1 MLKNVF
7 KKAGSILGETIL
19 AVAGIGTIYG
29 IGWLNG
35 LKTGSK
41 IEDRLA
47 SAIDNLDTDNSGET
61 TEEVEE
67 ETAEEIIMT
76 ETPEEDSGKQED

>member
-1 MLKNVF
+1 MLKNLF
-7 KKAGSILGETIL
+7 KKAGSIVGETIL

-47 SAIDNLDTDNSGET
+47 EAIDNLDAD
-61 TEEVEE
+61 EE
-67 ETAEEIIMT
+67 ETEEDETEDTGEGIIMT
-76 ETPEEDSGKQED
+76 EATDEEPDQQED

>member
-41 IEDRLA
+41 IEDRL
-47 SAIDNLDTDNSGET
+47 SEAINNLDADNNEET
-61 TEEVEE
+61 EE

-76 ETPEEDSGKQED
+76 ESQEEEPDQQED

>member
-7 KKAGSILGETIL
+7 KKAGSIVGETIL

-29 IGWLNG
+29 LGWLNG

-41 IEDRLA
+41 IEDRL
-47 SAIDNLDTDNSGET
+47 SEAIDNLDADNN
-61 TEEVEE
+61 EEAEE
-67 ETAEEIIMT
+67 ETTDEIIMT
-76 ETPEEDSGKQED
+76 ETPDEEPDQQED